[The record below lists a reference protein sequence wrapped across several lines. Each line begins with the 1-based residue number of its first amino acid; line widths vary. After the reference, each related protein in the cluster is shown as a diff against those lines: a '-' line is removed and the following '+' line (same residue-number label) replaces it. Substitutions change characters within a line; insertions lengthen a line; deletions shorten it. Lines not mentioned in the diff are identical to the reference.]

1 MENKVEDILLSE
13 IHGIT
18 IDYTR
23 DSLLDD
29 AGKIRLKES
38 YMKDDETS
46 PQERFAFVS
55 KTFSSNP
62 EHAQRLYDYSSQH
75 WLSYATPI
83 LSFGRSRRG
92 LPISCFLNYIEDTSE
107 GTIWKLM

>member
-1 MENKVEDILLSE
+1 MENKVEDKLISE

-29 AGKIRLKES
+29 AGKIRLRES

-55 KTFSSNP
+55 KTFSSTKDICLSIQLSLSDCTLNSG
-62 EHAQRLYDYSSQH
+62 RLY
-75 WLSYATPI
+75 
-83 LSFGRSRRG
+83 
-92 LPISCFLNYIEDTSE
+92 
-107 GTIWKLM
+107 